1 LIFYVSCH
9 NILFIGYRDDVVEKW
24 YSYNPGIISRFPFE
38 VMFEDF
44 NESELRTIFLDNVRK
59 MDWQLERC
67 TPHYDS
73 QLAATEIIPSV
84 DVGIVAA
91 RRLYRCANRKGF
103 GNARA
108 VRVMIEQ
115 AQRAASM
122 RQKQEQLTDRNFSS
136 THNCTMTLID
146 VIGPRIDITRSPL
159 VAELMSM
166 TGLNDVKKAVMGLL
180 QMSVENYESELRGE
194 AVLDISLHRMFL
206 GNPGKMS
213 TYLMKRIYVKYINI
227 GFMGDI

>member
-1 LIFYVSCH
+1 
-9 NILFIGYRDDVVEKW
+9 LFTGYRDDVVEKW
-24 YSYNPGIISRFPFE
+24 CSYNPGIISRFPFE

-59 MDWQLERC
+59 MNWQLERY

-73 QLAATEIIPSV
+73 QLASTEIIPPV
-84 DVGIVAA
+84 DVATVAA
-91 RRLYRCANRKGF
+91 RRLYRCANTKGF

-108 VRVMIEQ
+108 VRVMVEK
-115 AQRAASM
+115 AQRTASK
-122 RQKQEQLTDRNFSS
+122 RQKQEQLTGRAISS
-136 THNCTMTLID
+136 THNCTITLID

-180 QMSVENYESELRGE
+180 QMSVENYRSELRGE

-206 GNPGKMS
+206 GNPGEMY
-213 TYLMKRIYVKYINI
+213 THLMKSIYVKYINI
-227 GFMGDI
+227 GFMRDI